1 MGIDEDS
8 EGGPDYVLV
17 GHVARD
23 VFGGES
29 RLGGAVVYAGA
40 MAARLGRR
48 VGIITAGN
56 VSLNKD
62 PAFADAAVVSLP
74 SETTTFE
81 HHEDARGRALH
92 LVDCAAP
99 LKEAA
104 IP

>member
-1 MGIDEDS
+1 MGIDEGS

-48 VGIITAGN
+48 VGIVTAGN
-56 VSLNKD
+56 VSLND
-62 PAFADAAVVSLP
+62 EAALAEAAVVSLP
-74 SETTTFE
+74 SKTTTFE
-81 HHEDARGRALH
+81 HHEDARGRALR
-92 LVDCAAP
+92 LLDCAAP
-99 LKEAA
+99 LTEAA
-104 IP
+104 I